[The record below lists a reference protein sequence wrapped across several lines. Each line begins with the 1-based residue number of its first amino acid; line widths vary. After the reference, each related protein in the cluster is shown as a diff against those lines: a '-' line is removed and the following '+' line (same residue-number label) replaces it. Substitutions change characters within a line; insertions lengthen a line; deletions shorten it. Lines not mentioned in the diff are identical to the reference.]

1 MFGVRSLKGK
11 MIVLIGLILILSIGF
26 STFLTIKVQRKYL
39 LESKISKLHVLTN
52 TIEKSL
58 SHDMQ
63 VGRSYEVQKIVEMIG
78 ENEAINEV
86 RIFSKN
92 GTILISNKKDEIGRS
107 IKPFFVN
114 SVKETDNTVFHEELL
129 DGNKKTKVL
138 SMIRPIF
145 NRPECFGCH
154 SMETK
159 VVGVL
164 NVGLPVDELE
174 SKIAYVQKRMVLFA
188 LLTILLASA
197 AIIFLLTKF
206 IDQPIRNLIG
216 KMGEVEKGNLK
227 TRMIL
232 NRSDEIGVLCKHF
245 NRMTMRLDRYQKD
258 IERHHQEQ
266 MERADRLAS
275 LGEISSV
282 IAHEIRNPLAGIKGA
297 IEVFKN
303 ECSEADPKKG
313 IFNEVLKQ
321 IDRIYKTVK
330 GFLHYS
336 KSHPSQRISTNM
348 NQLLDESLL
357 LVTPVM
363 EKHHIKLIK
372 DYKPVL
378 PMVDVD
384 RNQLKQVFL
393 NIFINTI
400 QAMPHGGIAAIRTG
414 IEMQEREE
422 RVFVEIKDTGK
433 GIPDDVIG
441 NVFKPFFSTKEKG
454 TGLGLAISQEIINNH
469 SGTIFLDSKL
479 GQGTTVTI
487 SLPSSEKEN
496 ICREKAS

>member
-1 MFGVRSLKGK
+1 
-11 MIVLIGLILILSIGF
+11 
-26 STFLTIKVQRKYL
+26 
-39 LESKISKLHVLTN
+39 
-52 TIEKSL
+52 
-58 SHDMQ
+58 
-63 VGRSYEVQKIVEMIG
+63 
-78 ENEAINEV
+78 
-86 RIFSKN
+86 
-92 GTILISNKKDEIGRS
+92 
-107 IKPFFVN
+107 
-114 SVKETDNTVFHEELL
+114 
-129 DGNKKTKVL
+129 
-138 SMIRPIF
+138 
-145 NRPECFGCH
+145 
-154 SMETK
+154 
-159 VVGVL
+159 
-164 NVGLPVDELE
+164 
-174 SKIAYVQKRMVLFA
+174 
-188 LLTILLASA
+188 
-197 AIIFLLTKF
+197 
-206 IDQPIRNLIG
+206 
-216 KMGEVEKGNLK
+216 
-227 TRMIL
+227 
-232 NRSDEIGVLCKHF
+232 
-245 NRMTMRLDRYQKD
+245 
-258 IERHHQEQ
+258 
-266 MERADRLAS
+266 
-275 LGEISSV
+275 
-282 IAHEIRNPLAGIKGA
+282 
-297 IEVFKN
+297 
-303 ECSEADPKKG
+303 
-313 IFNEVLKQ
+313 
-321 IDRIYKTVK
+321 
-330 GFLHYS
+330 
-336 KSHPSQRISTNM
+336 M

-414 IEMQEREE
+414 IEMQEGEE

>member
-1 MFGVRSLKGK
+1 MFGVTSLKGK
-11 MIVLIGLILILSIGF
+11 MIVFIGLILILSIGF
-26 STFLTIKVQRKYL
+26 STFLTIKFQRKYL
-39 LESKISKLHVLTN
+39 LESKVSKLNILTN

-63 VGRSYEVQKIVEMIG
+63 MGRSYEVQKIVEMVG
-78 ENEAINEV
+78 ENTAIKEV

-92 GTILISNKKDEIGRS
+92 GTILISNQKDEIGRS
-107 IKPFFVN
+107 IKPLFVN
-114 SVKETDNTVFHEELL
+114 SVKDSDNTVFHEEFS
-129 DGNKKTKVL
+129 DGDKRTKVL
-138 SMIRPIF
+138 SIIKPIF
-145 NRPECFGCH
+145 NRPECFRCH

-159 VVGVL
+159 IVGIL
-164 NVGLPVDELE
+164 DVGLSVDELD
-174 SKIAYVQKRMVLFA
+174 SKITFVQKRMIIFA
-188 LLTILLASA
+188 LLTIFLASA

-206 IDQPIRNLIG
+206 IDQPIRNLID
-216 KMGEVEKGNLK
+216 KMGEVEKGNIK

-232 NRSDEIGVLCKHF
+232 DRSDEIGVLCKHF
-245 NRMTMRLDRYQKD
+245 NRMTKRLDKYQKD

-297 IEVFKN
+297 VEVFKN
-303 ECSEADPKKG
+303 ECSENDPKKG
-313 IFNEVLKQ
+313 IFDEILRQ

-336 KSHPSQRISTNM
+336 KSHPSQRTSTDLNK
-348 NQLLDESLL
+348 LLDESLL
-357 LVTPVM
+357 LVAPVM
-363 EKHHIKLIK
+363 EKHHIKLMK

-378 PMVDVD
+378 PRVDID

-400 QAMPHGGIAAIRTG
+400 QAMPHGGITAIKTG
-414 IEMQEREE
+414 AEVQEGEE

-441 NVFKPFFSTKEKG
+441 NVFKPFFSTKKKG
-454 TGLGLAISQEIINNH
+454 TGLGLAISQEIIHDH
-469 SGTIFLDSKL
+469 SGTISLDSKL
-479 GQGTTVTI
+479 GQGTTVKI
-487 SLPSSEKEN
+487 SLPGIEKEN